1 MPHQT
6 HLPAPDALALA
17 PEIALARA
25 RAHEVTGPAR
35 VLFALAAAAR
45 LSGPVLWIQPGW
57 TPERLMGDGV
67 SGWIEPGRLIV
78 ARARTLVDILWTA
91 EEALR
96 SGAVPLVVAELPALP
111 TLTATRRLHLAAEA
125 GAARGVSPLALLLTP
140 EPGGISGIET
150 RWRLAPA
157 PGWALD
163 GAARWRLTRLR
174 ARMAPE
180 RTWEMAAR
188 GDRLVPVRTPD
199 RPPASAAPAPPAP
212 AAPRGSPP

>member
-1 MPHQT
+1 MLHQT
-6 HLPAPDALALA
+6 PPPAPDALALA

-35 VLFALAAAAR
+35 IVFALATAAR

-67 SGWIEPGRLIV
+67 SAWIEPGRLIL
-78 ARARTLVDILWTA
+78 ARARTLIDILWTT

-96 SGAVPLVVAELPALP
+96 SGAVSLVVAELPALP

-125 GAARGVSPLALLLTP
+125 GASRGPPPLCLLLTP

-157 PGWALD
+157 PGWATD
-163 GAARWRLTRLR
+163 GGPRWTLTRQR

-180 RTWEMAAR
+180 RTWEIAAR
-188 GDRLVPVRTPD
+188 GDRLVPARAPVRTP
-199 RPPASAAPAPPAP
+199 RAPA
-212 AAPRGSPP
+212 